1 MYPFDIKICGL
12 KTSEAIEAAISRGA
26 SHVGFVHFAKSPR
39 HLEIEAMAAL
49 RDLVGNRAQT
59 VIVTVDPD
67 DALVDRFV
75 HEVRPD
81 WLQLHGKETP
91 EQAAAIKARVA
102 GNGIRV
108 MKALPVSEAT
118 DLGTIVLYRD
128 IADRI
133 LLDSRRPKGSH
144 LPGGN
149 GVAFDWTLL
158 APDSSGLDPALPIML
173 SGGLDAANVG
183 YALRIA
189 RPAGLDV
196 SSGVE
201 SAPGVKDIGRIHQFF
216 DALDRFGEPAGKVQS
231 S

>member
-1 MYPFDIKICGL
+1 MHAFDVKICGL
-12 KTSEAIEAAISRGA
+12 STPEAIEAAVSRGA
-26 SHVGFVHFAKSPR
+26 SHVGFVHFARSPR
-39 HLEIEAMAAL
+39 HLTIEAMAAL
-49 RDLVGNRAQT
+49 RDLVGSGAET

-67 DALVDRFV
+67 DALIDRFV
-75 HEVRPD
+75 SDVRPD

-91 EQAAAIKARVA
+91 GRVAAIKARVA
-102 GNGIRV
+102 PAGIRI
-108 MKALPVSEAT
+108 MKALPVAEAG
-118 DLGTIVLYRD
+118 DLDAVARYRD

-133 LLDSRRPKGSH
+133 LLDSKRPKGSD

-158 APDSSGLDPALPIML
+158 APEVSGLDPALPLML

-201 SAPGVKDIGRIHQFF
+201 SAPGVKDVRRIHHFF
-216 DALDRFGEPAGKVQS
+216 DALDRFGAPA
-231 S
+231 

>member
-12 KTSEAIEAAISRGA
+12 STPEAIGAAIARGA
-26 SHVGFVHFAKSPR
+26 SHVGFVHYPKSPR
-39 HLEIEAMAAL
+39 HLAIEAMAGL
-49 RDLVGNRAQT
+49 RDLVGKRAET
-59 VIVTVDPD
+59 VIVTVDPN
-67 DALVDRFV
+67 DALVERFAA
-75 HEVRPD
+75 EVRPD

-91 EQAAAIKARVA
+91 ERLAAIRARVA
-102 GNGIRV
+102 PQGIRV
-108 MKALPVSEAT
+108 MKALPIAEAA
-118 DLGTIVLYRD
+118 DLDAVALYSD

-133 LLDSRRPKGSH
+133 LLDSRRPKASH

-158 APDSSGLDPALPIML
+158 APQTSGLDPALPIML

-216 DALDRFGEPAGKVQS
+216 DALDRFREPAGKATVQ
-231 S
+231 